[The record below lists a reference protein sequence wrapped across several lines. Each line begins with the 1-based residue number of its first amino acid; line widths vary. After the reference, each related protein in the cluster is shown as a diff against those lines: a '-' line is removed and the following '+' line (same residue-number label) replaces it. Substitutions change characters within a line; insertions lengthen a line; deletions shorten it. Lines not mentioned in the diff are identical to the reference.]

1 MAQQQPPSPSEPPT
15 TTAGPQT
22 SAGFDAEQTF
32 DLIDR
37 LLPFEVCLYHQV
49 LPLRIE
55 GQSLI
60 LGAVCPE
67 DASSLDYVRQM
78 LAHTRYTIAL
88 QPISAQLQQHFLSA
102 FLNYDRQVKASNSDL
117 LWEDH
122 GPPLRDLPEVET
134 PTIPMGDLRMRGT
147 MAMGDRGALEDPEPT
162 VEQFQQDFEAALNA
176 ESEPTHGPASPL
188 GAKSG
193 ALSPRDRVAG
203 GGDVDRSRGTE
214 SLDVAVS
221 RQPIPPLLK
230 VKAPFADRH
239 LSTLAALPPR
249 VLAQE
254 LLQRAI
260 VQGIGR
266 LYLER
271 QGETGRVL
279 CSQDGVLQ
287 AALEGIDRAT
297 FQGVINELK
306 ILADLPLMM
315 VERPKQVEIERR
327 YEGELLLLRLR
338 IVPGQDGEEGT
349 LQVLRGAALK
359 FYQQQQLTK
368 LGQDALS
375 LARKLQQQV
384 AEIHARARLTPSIST
399 EQMASLP
406 ELKAAVGWLASMLDS
421 LD

>member
-1 MAQQQPPSPSEPPT
+1 MAQQQPPSPSDHPT
-15 TTAGPQT
+15 ATTAHQAG
-22 SAGFDAEQTF
+22 AGFDAEQTF

-78 LAHTRYTIAL
+78 LAHTRYAIAL

-102 FLNYDRQVKASNSDL
+102 FLNYDRQIKASNSDL

-122 GPPLRDLPEVET
+122 GQPLRDLHQADS
-134 PTIPMGDLRMRGT
+134 PTIPMGDLRTGDT
-147 MAMGDRGALEDPEPT
+147 VALGDRPAGSAEPT
-162 VEQFQQDFEAALNA
+162 VEQFQQDFEAALDA
-176 ESEPTHGPASPL
+176 ESGYPKGV
-188 GAKSG
+188 
-193 ALSPRDRVAG
+193 RDRAG
-203 GGDVDRSRGTE
+203 GGEVDRSRGTE
-214 SLDVAVS
+214 SLDAPVS

-239 LSTLAALPPR
+239 LSTLANLPPR

-271 QGETGRVL
+271 QGDTGRVL

-399 EQMASLP
+399 EQMAALP

-421 LD
+421 LE

>member
-1 MAQQQPPSPSEPPT
+1 MAQQQPPSPSDHPT
-15 TTAGPQT
+15 ATTAPQAG
-22 SAGFDAEQTF
+22 AGFDAEQTF

-67 DASSLDYVRQM
+67 DTSSLDYVRQM
-78 LAHTRYTIAL
+78 LAHTRYAIAL

-102 FLNYDRQVKASNSDL
+102 FLNYDRQIKASNSDL

-122 GPPLRDLPEVET
+122 GQPLRDLPHADS
-134 PTIPMGDLRMRGT
+134 PTIPMGDLRAGET
-147 MAMGDRGALEDPEPT
+147 VAVGDRPAGEPEPT
-162 VEQFQQDFEAALNA
+162 IEQFQQDFEAALNA
-176 ESEPTHGPASPL
+176 ESGDPKAG
-188 GAKSG
+188 
-193 ALSPRDRVAG
+193 RDRVG
-203 GGDVDRSRGTE
+203 GGGEVDRSRGTE
-214 SLDVAVS
+214 SLDAPVS

-239 LSTLAALPPR
+239 LSTLASLPPR

-297 FQGVINELK
+297 FQGVLNELK

>member
-1 MAQQQPPSPSEPPT
+1 MAQQQPPSPSDSPH
-15 TTAGPQT
+15 TTAAPQAG
-22 SAGFDAEQTF
+22 AGFDAEQTF

-55 GQSLI
+55 GQSLV

-67 DASSLDYVRQM
+67 DTSSLDYVRQM
-78 LAHTRYTIAL
+78 LAHTRYAIAL

-102 FLNYDRQVKASNSDL
+102 FLNYDRQIKASNSDL

-122 GPPLRDLPEVET
+122 GQPLRDLT
-134 PTIPMGDLRMRGT
+134 HTDSPTIPMGDLRAGDT
-147 MAMGDRGALEDPEPT
+147 VAVGDRPAGDLEPT
-162 VEQFQQDFEAALNA
+162 IEQFQQDFEAALNA
-176 ESEPTHGPASPL
+176 ESGTPRGGL
-188 GAKSG
+188 
-193 ALSPRDRVAG
+193 RDRG
-203 GGDVDRSRGTE
+203 GGGEVERSRGTE
-214 SLDVAVS
+214 SLDAPVS

-239 LSTLAALPPR
+239 LSTLASLPPR

-271 QGETGRVL
+271 QGDTGRVL

-297 FQGVINELK
+297 FQGVLNELK

-421 LD
+421 LE